1 MSEHRFLWES
11 VGWGT
16 VDSDMASHS
25 LAHSLYAMVAVSG
38 GAAVGMGRI
47 VGDDSMY
54 FYIQD
59 VAVLPE
65 HQRSGIGKLIAER
78 LPDYIRWQQHPNG
91 IALAGLF
98 ASAEPAERSGSS

>member
-1 MSEHRFLWES
+1 
-11 VGWGT
+11 
-16 VDSDMASHS
+16 MASHS